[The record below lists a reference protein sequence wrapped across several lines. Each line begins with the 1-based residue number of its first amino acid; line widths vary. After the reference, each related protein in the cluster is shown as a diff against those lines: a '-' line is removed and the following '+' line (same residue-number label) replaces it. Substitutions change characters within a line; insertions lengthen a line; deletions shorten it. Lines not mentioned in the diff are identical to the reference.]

1 MFTDYHAKNPFGS
14 EVTVDSVIEDFGVL
28 DDWETR
34 YRYLIELGRRL
45 PPIPDE
51 LKTPANLI
59 HGCQSQAWIGV
70 EKTDGHLRF
79 LLDSDAHI
87 VRGLIAIV
95 LSAVN
100 GRTPEEIRGVD
111 FDGLFAKLDLLR
123 HLSPARGN
131 GVRAMVARV
140 RTAAGPLESST

>member
-1 MFTDYHAKNPFGS
+1 VFADYHAANPFGT
-14 EVTVDSVIEDFGVL
+14 EVSSDALVDDFALL

-45 PPIPDE
+45 PPMPDALRTE
-51 LKTPANLI
+51 ANRI

-70 EKTDGHLRF
+70 DRANGKLRF

-95 LSAVN
+95 MSAVN
-100 GRTPEEIRGVD
+100 NRTPQEVRAID
-111 FDGLFAKLDLLR
+111 FDALFAKLDLLR

-131 GVRAMVARV
+131 GLRSMVARV
-140 RTAAGPLESST
+140 KATA